1 MLGSIHPDVR
11 GAVYAMGAMS
21 GNDALFSQLR
31 SLYQKVT
38 SPEERERLLSALSWA
53 ASSQSQQLLLAM
65 LLTDEVKLQD
75 AGLLLTSFAL
85 RGGASF
91 AAAWDFIF
99 SPKFD
104 MLIQRFTDNGGGAA
118 YSLGNRISTLSSYL
132 TDFGRMGDLE
142 VLAKKYDGA
151 LVDASDFLDGARAH
165 VQANQMFMTSTAP
178 TLCMWLQEH
187 NDIKR

>member
-1 MLGSIHPDVR
+1 MPAGPPAFAMKAQEPMAGHLCHCRMLVQGGKLNERVLTAGQAPLPDH
-11 GAVYAMGAMS
+11 GAIR
-21 GNDALFSQLR
+21 FSLLEH
-31 SLYQKVT
+31 ST
-38 SPEERERLLSALSWA
+38 LLSTQATLN
-53 ASSQSQQLLLAM
+53 SS
-65 LLTDEVKLQD
+65 
-75 AGLLLTSFAL
+75 
-85 RGGASF
+85 
-91 AAAWDFIF
+91 FI
-99 SPKFD
+99 PKFD